1 MFELLLELFRHGMT
15 MLFGTFL
22 SAVFLRVEINRKN
35 MLILCSF
42 SALALSFQGILFALR
57 DVTFIT
63 MYYPLIAHLPLA
75 LLFILAFK
83 QKTVHVI
90 FAITTAYLCCQ
101 IANWASMI
109 PASFSGDTMAVD
121 LTYTMVLIA
130 TFVFV
135 CKYAGASFVNLY
147 SKPIGNFLTF
157 AIVPGFYYVFD
168 YFSTV
173 YSDLLYA
180 HNMLVVEFTPFL
192 LCMCYMFFCTV
203 YFRQYEEKL
212 EVEQHNQMMQMQQS
226 RAEKEMKAIQHS
238 EKTIALLRHDMRHF
252 LGTVSEYIE
261 TDQLDKAKDY
271 IRDIIEVTD
280 STRQKKYCA
289 NDTVNM
295 ILSYYEETLE
305 SFSVQFNYDLQLPS
319 KVKLSDVDLTSIL
332 SNGLENAIH
341 AVSALPEERRQ
352 IHMSL
357 SEKGGKILLSIKN
370 PYGQTPKFVG
380 DMPVSKES
388 GHGYGTQ
395 SIRYTVEKLG
405 GNCQFALADG
415 QFVMRVIL

>member
-157 AIVPGFYYVFD
+157 AIVHP
-168 YFSTV
+168 
-173 YSDLLYA
+173 YA
-180 HNMLVVEFTPFL
+180 G
-192 LCMCYMFFCTV
+192 
-203 YFRQYEEKL
+203 
-212 EVEQHNQMMQMQQS
+212 
-226 RAEKEMKAIQHS
+226 S
-238 EKTIALLRHDMRHF
+238 EL
-252 LGTVSEYIE
+252 
-261 TDQLDKAKDY
+261 
-271 IRDIIEVTD
+271 
-280 STRQKKYCA
+280 
-289 NDTVNM
+289 
-295 ILSYYEETLE
+295 
-305 SFSVQFNYDLQLPS
+305 
-319 KVKLSDVDLTSIL
+319 
-332 SNGLENAIH
+332 
-341 AVSALPEERRQ
+341 
-352 IHMSL
+352 
-357 SEKGGKILLSIKN
+357 
-370 PYGQTPKFVG
+370 
-380 DMPVSKES
+380 
-388 GHGYGTQ
+388 
-395 SIRYTVEKLG
+395 
-405 GNCQFALADG
+405 
-415 QFVMRVIL
+415 

>member
-22 SAVFLRVEINRKN
+22 SAVFLRVEMNRKN
-35 MLILCSF
+35 VVILSVF
-42 SALALSFQGILFALR
+42 SALALGLQGILFALR
-57 DVTFIT
+57 DVTFLT
-63 MYYPLIAHLPLA
+63 MCYPLIAHLPLA
-75 LLFILAFK
+75 LLLVLVFRQRLS
-83 QKTVHVI
+83 HVL

-101 IANWASMI
+101 IANWASMV
-109 PASFSGDTMAVD
+109 PAFFSDDTIAVD
-121 LTYTMVLIA
+121 LTYTIVLIS
-130 TFVFV
+130 TFAFI
-135 CKYAGASFVNLY
+135 CKYAAGSFVNLY
-147 SKPIGNFLTF
+147 GKSVGSFLTF

-168 YFSTV
+168 YMSTV
-173 YSDLLYA
+173 YSDLLYS

-192 LCMCYMFFCTV
+192 LCMCYMFFFTV

-212 EVEQHNQMMQMQQS
+212 EIEQHNQMMQMQQS
-226 RAEKEMKAIQHS
+226 RAENEMKAIQRS

-261 TDQLDKAKDY
+261 TGQLDKAKEY
-271 IRDIIEVTD
+271 IRDIIEVSD
-280 STRQKKYCA
+280 STKQKKYCA

-295 ILSYYEETLE
+295 ILSYYEETME
-305 SFSVQFNYDLQLPS
+305 SFSVQFTYDLQLPS
-319 KVKLSDVDLTSIL
+319 RVKLSDVDLTSIL

-341 AVSALPEERRQ
+341 AVSVLPEERRQ

-357 SEKGGKILLSIKN
+357 SEKGGKLLLSIKN

-415 QFVMRVIL
+415 QFVMRVII

>member
-22 SAVFLRVEINRKN
+22 SAVFLRVEMNRRN
-35 MLILCSF
+35 VLILSFF
-42 SALALSFQGILFALR
+42 SALALGLQGILFVLR
-57 DVTFIT
+57 DVTFLT

-75 LLFILAFK
+75 LLFVLAFR
-83 QKTVHVI
+83 QKLIHVV

-101 IANWASMI
+101 IANWASMV
-109 PASFSGDTMAVD
+109 PTSFSGDTMAVD
-121 LTYTMVLIA
+121 LTYTIVLTA
-130 TFVFV
+130 TFAFI
-135 CKYAGASFVNLY
+135 CKYAAGSFVNLY
-147 SKPIGNFLTF
+147 SKPVGSFLTF

-168 YFSTV
+168 YLSTV
-173 YSDLLYA
+173 YSDLLYS

-212 EVEQHNQMMQMQQS
+212 EVEQHNQLMQMQQS

-261 TDQLDKAKDY
+261 TNQLDKAKDY

-280 STRQKKYCA
+280 STRKKKYCA

-305 SFSVQFNYDLQLPS
+305 SFSVQFTYDLQLPTR
-319 KVKLSDVDLTSIL
+319 VKLSDVDLTSIL

-405 GNCQFALADG
+405 GNCQFALVEG
-415 QFVMRVIL
+415 QFVMRVIV